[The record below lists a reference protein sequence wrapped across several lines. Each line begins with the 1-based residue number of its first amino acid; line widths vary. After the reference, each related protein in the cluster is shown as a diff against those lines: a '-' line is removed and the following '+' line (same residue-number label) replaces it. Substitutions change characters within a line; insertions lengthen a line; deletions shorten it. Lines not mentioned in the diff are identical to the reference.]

1 MAGVNDHPHQPDRT
15 DQPNHPMHRAA
26 HRAAHR
32 PVGGP
37 HDMQIDLKVVADR
50 VEEDPE
56 VSELVTRLEAA
67 ADRELAAGTVT
78 LRWGRE
84 QIAVV
89 KRAAALMGVP
99 YQTYLKQVVFRQA
112 LDDIQRAETALAR

>member
-1 MAGVNDHPHQPDRT
+1 MEIA
-15 DQPNHPMHRAA
+15 M
-26 HRAAHR
+26 
-32 PVGGP
+32 
-37 HDMQIDLKVVADR
+37 KVVADR

-67 ADRELAAGTVT
+67 ADRELATGTVT

-112 LDDIQRAETALAR
+112 LDDIQRAQSALAR

>member
-1 MAGVNDHPHQPDRT
+1 M
-15 DQPNHPMHRAA
+15 PNQIKKPT
-26 HRAAHR
+26 
-32 PVGGP
+32 
-37 HDMQIDLKVVADR
+37 DMQIIADR

-56 VSELVTRLEAA
+56 VSDMVTRLEAE
-67 ADRELAAGTVT
+67 ADREIAAGSVT
-78 LRWGRE
+78 FRWGRE

-112 LDDIQRAETALAR
+112 LLDIERAETVLARQ

>member
-1 MAGVNDHPHQPDRT
+1 MAAPAGMPSKK
-15 DQPNHPMHRAA
+15 
-26 HRAAHR
+26 
-32 PVGGP
+32 PVGEP
-37 HDMQIDLKVVADR
+37 IDMKIVGDR

-56 VSELVTRLEAA
+56 VSELVTRLEAE

-99 YQTYLKQVVFRQA
+99 YQTYLKHVVFKQA
-112 LDDIQRAETALAR
+112 LADIERAQTVLDRR

>member
-1 MAGVNDHPHQPDRT
+1 MK
-15 DQPNHPMHRAA
+15 
-26 HRAAHR
+26 
-32 PVGGP
+32 
-37 HDMQIDLKVVADR
+37 IVADH

-56 VSELVTRLEAA
+56 VSALVTRLEAA

-84 QIAVV
+84 QIGIV

-112 LDDIQRAETALAR
+112 LDDIERTEAALARQSAGS

>member
-1 MAGVNDHPHQPDRT
+1 VAKQVDR
-15 DQPNHPMHRAA
+15 PIEMK
-26 HRAAHR
+26 
-32 PVGGP
+32 
-37 HDMQIDLKVVADR
+37 IVADHI
-50 VEEDPE
+50 EEVPE
-56 VSELVTRLEAA
+56 VSDLITRLEAE
-67 ADRELAAGTVT
+67 ADRDVAAGTVT

-112 LDDIQRAETALAR
+112 VADIEHAEAVLGLQR